1 MKQLGVSLL
10 PPGRGVSPLQLT
22 PPHPP
27 TTVSWYPFMFLCG
40 RWREALGEWGVECH
54 AQEHAIMTQPGL
66 DARPLDKSKIE
77 NRRLEKVELF

>member
-10 PPGRGVSPLQLT
+10 PLGRGVSPLQLT
-22 PPHPP
+22 PSLPRHLAG
-27 TTVSWYPFMFLCG
+27 THLCSG
-40 RWREALGEWGVECH
+40 WGWREASGEWGVECH

-77 NRRLEKVELF
+77 NRRLKKVELF

>member
-1 MKQLGVSLL
+1 
-10 PPGRGVSPLQLT
+10 
-22 PPHPP
+22 
-27 TTVSWYPFMFLCG
+27 MFLGG

-77 NRRLEKVELF
+77 NRRLKKVELFFSMTLPSLPKEQWREKGKNKAVVF